1 MSFDKNPTVSIVC
14 TVYNKE
20 KWIGQAIDSFLSQK
34 DVDFEILLIDDAST
48 DASRDI
54 IQKYAEQYPDIIR
67 TLYND
72 HNLGIAETWHRAC
85 LATKGDYIA
94 RCDGDDY
101 WIDECKLAKQLAF
114 LEKNPE
120 SKWCGTDIDF
130 VDVDGKT
137 VEHNVFTRQI
147 VDLSDSYEKMIATRG
162 FTAPSTWLIQR
173 DVMLLVNDMLK
184 DDMRT
189 ADDTFNLQLDLFNH
203 TQFCFLP
210 EVTVAYRVNQGSDS
224 RPNSKEKLDKRFDS
238 LLRTQLAYL
247 DKYPNTNY
255 KKVLRILLE
264 RHNNFEKE
272 LSQRDF
278 RHSNVN
284 SQKVT
289 IYYSNQENVFTQ
301 EQTLEFQLQYQ
312 DTISFE
318 VPEETV
324 ALRVD
329 LSELPSFYQYVTLV
343 AKDYRTEVLPSS
355 TNGTVLKQSIMFG
368 HPDPQICYDISIL
381 DSTAFELSYKMFN
394 VDHINQNDYIAN
406 VLTQE
411 MLKLEKQVQT
421 LQEYKFKFRQAND
434 KKRYYKHELERMVV
448 AYNSV
453 THSRRWIIPTA
464 IINFFRRKR

>member
-1 MSFDKNPTVSIVC
+1 M
-14 TVYNKE
+14 
-20 KWIGQAIDSFLSQK
+20 
-34 DVDFEILLIDDAST
+34 
-48 DASRDI
+48 
-54 IQKYAEQYPDIIR
+54 
-67 TLYND
+67 
-72 HNLGIAETWHRAC
+72 
-85 LATKGDYIA
+85 
-94 RCDGDDY
+94 
-101 WIDECKLAKQLAF
+101 
-114 LEKNPE
+114 
-120 SKWCGTDIDF
+120 
-130 VDVDGKT
+130 
-137 VEHNVFTRQI
+137 
-147 VDLSDSYEKMIATRG
+147 
-162 FTAPSTWLIQR
+162 
-173 DVMLLVNDMLK
+173 
-184 DDMRT
+184 
-189 ADDTFNLQLDLFNH
+189 
-203 TQFCFLP
+203 
-210 EVTVAYRVNQGSDS
+210 
-224 RPNSKEKLDKRFDS
+224 
-238 LLRTQLAYL
+238 
-247 DKYPNTNY
+247 
-255 KKVLRILLE
+255 LRILLE

-278 RHSNVN
+278 QHSNVN

-343 AKDYRTEVLPSS
+343 AKYYRTEVLPSS
-355 TNGTVLKQSIMFG
+355 TNGTVLKQSIMFE